1 MKVLLID
8 DDKTCLKSI
17 GKALAI
23 NGIPNNQFVNAAEA
37 ISNFKKEH
45 YDVVVTDM
53 KMPEMTGLDVLKEIR
68 AIDSTASVVILT
80 AFYDENKEKKALELG
95 AYSFLHKS
103 VKFEDFLGTLK
114 EIEKSL
120 KSRKGKAV

>member
-8 DDKTCLKSI
+8 DDKRCLKSI

-23 NGIPNNQFVNAAEA
+23 NGIPNNQFVSAAEA
-37 ISNFKKEH
+37 ISHFKKEY

-53 KMPEMTGLDVLKEIR
+53 KMPEMNGFDVIKEIR
-68 AIDSTASVVILT
+68 AIHSTAYVVVLT
-80 AFYDENKEKKALELG
+80 AFYDEDKEKQALELG

-103 VKFEDFLGTLK
+103 VKFEDFLGMLNK
-114 EIEKSL
+114 IEKSL
-120 KSRKGKAV
+120 NSRKGKTV